1 MSADF
6 NYTMDELDFT
16 KALRQVRRV
25 YFIHYSQPNL
35 VGFPTCRTF
44 VGNVLEFFMKQ
55 KDDKNPPL
63 QWSCCQEPYANDG
76 KHYHMVIRF
85 EKQRRSTPIKKYM
98 IQNFGVNLHF
108 FPPKYWLCC
117 SI

>member
-25 YFIHYSQPNL
+25 YFINYSQPNL

-44 VGNVLEFFMKQ
+44 VGNVLEFFM
-55 KDDKNPPL
+55 
-63 QWSCCQEPYANDG
+63 E
-76 KHYHMVIRF
+76 
-85 EKQRRSTPIKKYM
+85 
-98 IQNFGVNLHF
+98 
-108 FPPKYWLCC
+108 
-117 SI
+117 